1 LQRLTSLMN
10 AIDPLDPGR
19 RLPTL
24 GPESEVTRLTDAF
37 NGMLDRLE
45 TERRES
51 GYRAL
56 VAEEAERRRVAAE
69 LHDEI
74 GQRLT
79 ALVLQI
85 DRLSRSS
92 SPETAGEFAAT
103 LTATKET
110 LEVVRGLARRLR
122 PEVLDELGLVPA
134 LRNLCDRIEEGTGLI
149 VRRTLDPELPALSP
163 DAELVIY
170 RVAQEALTNVVR
182 HAGVEAADVTLGAG
196 DGDVELRVHDDG
208 LGVGTHTA
216 EDSAG
221 GIRGMRE
228 RALLIG
234 ARLEV
239 IPAEPH
245 GTDVRLHVPID

>member
-1 LQRLTSLMN
+1 
-10 AIDPLDPGR
+10 
-19 RLPTL
+19 
-24 GPESEVTRLTDAF
+24 
-37 NGMLDRLE
+37 MLDRLE

-51 GYRAL
+51 GFRAL

-79 ALVLQI
+79 ALLLQI
-85 DRLSRSS
+85 DRLVARRAARARATSSRARS
-92 SPETAGEFAAT
+92 
-103 LTATKET
+103 TATKET
-110 LEVVRGLARRLR
+110 LEGVRGLARRLR

-134 LRNLCDRIEEGTGLI
+134 LRNLCDRIEEGTGVV
-149 VRRTLDPELPALSP
+149 VRRSLDPELPALSP
-163 DAELVIY
+163 DAELVDLS
-170 RVAQEALTNVVR
+170 RRPGGADQRRPPRQDHTR
-182 HAGVEAADVTLGAG
+182 RDVTLAAR
-196 DGDVELRVHDDG
+196 DGEVELVVHDDG
-208 LGVGTHTA
+208 VGVGEHTA

-239 IPAEPH
+239 VPAERR
-245 GTDVRLHVPID
+245 GTDVRLHVPVPR